1 MRKRNILYHELVAR
15 YRELEY
21 KVYTKNCDGMTDIEI
36 EDAMDEME
44 TIQYELMPFVN
55 KDEENYE

>member
-1 MRKRNILYHELVAR
+1 MFSRRSLKE
-15 YRELEY
+15 
-21 KVYTKNCDGMTDIEI
+21 DMTASRSEPEI